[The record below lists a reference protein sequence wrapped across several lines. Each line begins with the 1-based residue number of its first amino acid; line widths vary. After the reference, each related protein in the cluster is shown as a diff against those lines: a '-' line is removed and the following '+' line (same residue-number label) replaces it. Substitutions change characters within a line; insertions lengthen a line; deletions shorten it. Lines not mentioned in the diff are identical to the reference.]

1 MIASLRGTVLAIE
14 QPSFLVVEVGGV
26 GFKVF
31 VPGPVF
37 DNLDGLGRTV
47 FLHTY
52 LMVRE
57 DALTLYGFSSEEQR
71 ALFELLLTV
80 QGVGPR
86 LALSVLSSLS
96 LDVLRSA
103 VAQEQV
109 EVLDR
114 VPGVGR
120 KTAEKIVFALKDKLG
135 AGSAFMAGLAPVSD
149 VDTEVIGALTALGYS
164 VVEAQAALQSIP
176 KGQGKD
182 VEDRIR
188 LALQYFTTP

>member
-1 MIASLRGTVLAIE
+1 MISSLRGTVQQLE
-14 QPSFLVVEVGGV
+14 HPTFLVLDVNGV
-26 GFKVF
+26 GYKVF
-31 VPGPVF
+31 VPAGVF
-37 DNLDGLGRTV
+37 DDLDGVGRGL

-52 LMVRE
+52 LLVRE
-57 DALTLYGFSSEEQR
+57 DALILYGFSSIEQR
-71 ALFELLLTV
+71 SLFELLLTV

-86 LALSVLSSLS
+86 LALAVLSSLS
-96 LDVLRSA
+96 LDVLRMA
-103 VAQEQV
+103 VSQEQP

-135 AGSAFMAGLAPVSD
+135 LGFAVGGLAPIND
-149 VDTEVIGALTALGYS
+149 VDSEVISALTALGYS
-164 VVEAQAALQSIP
+164 VVEAQAGLQSIP
-176 KGQGKD
+176 KGEGET

>member
-1 MIASLRGTVLAIE
+1 MD
-14 QPSFLVVEVGGV
+14 GV
-26 GFKVF
+26 GR
-31 VPGPVF
+31 G
-37 DNLDGLGRTV
+37 V

-52 LMVRE
+52 LIVRE

-86 LALSVLSSLS
+86 LGLAVLSSLS

-103 VAQEQV
+103 VAQEQA

-135 AGSAFMAGLAPVSD
+135 AGVGLGVLTPVSD
-149 VDTEVIGALTALGYS
+149 VDTEVIGAMTALGYS
-164 VVEAQAALQSIP
+164 VVEAQAAVQAIP
-176 KGQGKD
+176 KGQGQD

-188 LALQYFTTP
+188 LALQYFSKP

>member
-1 MIASLRGTVLAIE
+1 MIASLRGTVLVAQ

-31 VPGPVF
+31 VPASVF
-37 DNLDGLGRTV
+37 DEMDGVGRGI

-52 LMVRE
+52 LIVRE
-57 DALTLYGFSSEEQR
+57 DALTLYGFSTEDQR
-71 ALFELLLTV
+71 SLFELLLTV

-86 LALSVLSSLS
+86 LGLAVLSSLS

-103 VAQEQV
+103 VAQEQP

-135 AGSAFMAGLAPVSD
+135 AGTSLGVLAPVSD
-149 VDTEVIGALTALGYS
+149 MDTEVIGALTALGYS
-164 VVEAQAALQSIP
+164 VVEGQAALQSIP
-176 KGQGKD
+176 KGQGAD

-188 LALQYFTTP
+188 LALQYFSKP

>member
-1 MIASLRGTVLAIE
+1 MISSLRGTVLHIS
-14 QPSFLVVEVGGV
+14 QPAFLVVEVGGV
-26 GFKVF
+26 GFKVN
-31 VPGPVF
+31 VPATVF
-37 DNLDGLGRTV
+37 DDLDGVGRSI

-57 DALTLYGFSSEEQR
+57 DALTLYGFSTEEQR

-86 LALSVLSSLS
+86 LALAVLSSLS
-96 LDVLRSA
+96 LDVLRRA
-103 VAQEQV
+103 VAHEQP

-135 AGSAFMAGLAPVSD
+135 AGEFGVASLAGGASD
-149 VDTEVIGALTALGYS
+149 LDTEVMAALTALGYS
-164 VVEAQAALQSIP
+164 VVEAQAAVQSVP
-176 KGQGKD
+176 RGEGES
-182 VEDRIR
+182 VEDKIR
-188 LALQYFTTP
+188 LALQYFST

>member
-1 MIASLRGTVLAIE
+1 
-14 QPSFLVVEVGGV
+14 
-26 GFKVF
+26 
-31 VPGPVF
+31 
-37 DNLDGLGRTV
+37 
-47 FLHTY
+47 
-52 LMVRE
+52 
-57 DALTLYGFSSEEQR
+57 LYGFSSEEQR

-86 LALSVLSSLS
+86 LALSVLSTLS
-96 LDVLRSA
+96 LDILRTA
-103 VAQEQV
+103 VAHEQA

-135 AGSAFMAGLAPVSD
+135 ADAGLGALAPVSD
-149 VDTEVIGALTALGYS
+149 VDTEAIGALTALGYS
-164 VVEAQAALQSIP
+164 VVEAQAAVQSIP

-188 LALQYFTTP
+188 LALQYFSTP